1 MRTIGNMTTSQ
12 SRSAQNLNHAP
23 AFLFDFDGT
32 LIDSVYQHVLAWHEA
47 LLKGGIELSVW
58 RIHRRIGMSGGLL
71 VNALSRETDRRLTE
85 QEATQ
90 LQQWHAEAYLR
101 QLEQIRPL
109 PGARDLLA
117 CFTKI
122 GIKWAIAT
130 SGRMETAG
138 PNLTILG
145 TGLDVPIISR
155 DQVARAKPHP
165 DLFLAAAELL
175 KVPITSSV
183 VIGDSVWDL
192 LAARRAGAL
201 GVGLL
206 SGGYGREELE
216 RAGAYRVY
224 NDPADLL
231 WHLDEMGVRTEA

>member
-1 MRTIGNMTTSQ
+1 MSSISQTENMTSSQ
-12 SRSAQNLNHAP
+12 SRSAQNSNHAP

-85 QEATQ
+85 AEGTQ

-101 QLEQIRPL
+101 QLEQVRPL

-117 CFTKI
+117 CLT
-122 GIKWAIAT
+122 GLGTKWAIAT
-130 SGRMETAG
+130 SGRMQTAG

-145 TGLDVPIISR
+145 VGPDVPIITR
-155 DQVARAKPHP
+155 DQVARAKPDP
-165 DLFLAAAELL
+165 RC
-175 KVPITSSV
+175 VPGRRRNAKSS
-183 VIGDSVWDL
+183 
-192 LAARRAGAL
+192 
-201 GVGLL
+201 
-206 SGGYGREELE
+206 Y
-216 RAGAYRVY
+216 
-224 NDPADLL
+224 
-231 WHLDEMGVRTEA
+231 